1 MPNEEVDEAPEP
13 SVSKSISKTRL
24 AVISVE
30 EFIECDRKPGYSAL
44 RTLPLKASCFDTGAA
59 GSKISEIGPVER
71 PLRERCSLGGAPF
84 FTLARLRRF
93 LARR

>member
-13 SVSKSISKTRL
+13 CVWKVLVKLGSRLFPWRSLSSVIGNP
-24 AVISVE
+24 AI
-30 EFIECDRKPGYSAL
+30 
-44 RTLPLKASCFDTGAA
+44 PLFEPCLQASCFDTRAA
-59 GSKISEIGPVER
+59 GPKISEIGPVER

-84 FTLARLRRF
+84 FALARLRRF